1 MVKSEAETG
10 ETALRKASLI
20 WMSTRIDESWQRGNS
35 KSSISDKVGLMHDPT
50 TSRDLRD
57 NGSVLTKNRMAS
69 AGGGNREI

>member
-1 MVKSEAETG
+1 VNAKETWKG
-10 ETALRKASLI
+10 
-20 WMSTRIDESWQRGNS
+20 
-35 KSSISDKVGLMHDPT
+35 KVGLMHDPT